1 MAKTGCT
8 GPDCTFT
15 GTNGQSDAAKG
26 RCTNASGYLSN
37 AEINEIIS
45 KPSKSKKTWFDKDTG
60 SDYLVYDGKTITTRG
75 FSRYCIAC

>member
-15 GTNGQSDAAKG
+15 GANGQSDAAKG

-45 KPSKSKKTWFDKDTG
+45 KSKSKKTWFDKDTA
-60 SDYLVYDGKTITTRG
+60 SDYLVYDGKTMQN
-75 FSRYCIAC
+75 